1 MTDWFDRNPDDLA
14 ERSEPADALAAVQ
27 AQDHLTAPQLA
38 VLDVFLNHWVLA
50 ALQRPNDR
58 EGVLELQQLC
68 ELAHD
73 LAEPSPEAQA
83 FCPRLEA
90 FGDLLEGKR
99 RTLQA
104 IATGVPFKLYH
115 EDDILQTLAQRETKQ
130 ADLVAQLKLS
140 AGRVS
145 QILGVMESKGQI
157 VRARRG
163 KESWVALPSSLDLA
177 QQHLAPYRTGKIV
190 SDMFSTSA
198 QPTPAQPISA

>member
-1 MTDWFDRNPDDLA
+1 MKNWFDRHPDDLA
-14 ERSEPADALAAVQ
+14 ERSEPAEALFAVR
-27 AQDHLTAPQLA
+27 AQDQLSAAQLA

-50 ALQRPNDR
+50 VLQRPNDR

-73 LAEPSPEAQA
+73 MADPSPEAQE

-104 IATGVPFKLYH
+104 AAIGVAFKLFH
-115 EDDILQTLAQRETKQ
+115 EDDILQTLAQGETKQ
-130 ADLVAQLKLS
+130 GDLVAQLKLS

-163 KESWVALPSSLDLA
+163 KESLVALPAVPEQIPPQKSP
-177 QQHLAPYRTGKIV
+177 HLLGNIGCRV
-190 SDMFSTSA
+190 FSTTEWRLA
-198 QPTPAQPISA
+198 A

>member
-14 ERSEPADALAAVQ
+14 ERSEPAEVLAAVQ
-27 AQDHLTAPQLA
+27 AQDHLSAPQLA

-104 IATGVPFKLYH
+104 IATGVPSKLFH
-115 EDDILQTLAQRETKQ
+115 EDDILQTLAHGETKQ
-130 ADLVAQLKLS
+130 ADLVTQLKLS

-163 KESWVALPSSLDLA
+163 KESWVALPPSLELA
-177 QQHLAPYRTGKIV
+177 QQHHAPYRPGKTV
-190 SDMFSTSA
+190 RDMFSTSM
-198 QPTPAQPISA
+198 

>member
-1 MTDWFDRNPDDLA
+1 M
-14 ERSEPADALAAVQ
+14 AAVR
-27 AQDHLTAPQLA
+27 AQDNLSAGQLA

-73 LAEPSPEAQA
+73 MAEPDAQAQA

-104 IATGVPFKLYH
+104 VATGVPFKLFH
-115 EDDILQTLAQRETKQ
+115 EDDILQTLAKGETKQ

-163 KESWVALPSSLDLA
+163 KESWVALPAVTA
-177 QQHLAPYRTGKIV
+177 QATPHLTPHRMGNIV
-190 SDMFSTSA
+190 QGMFSQNA
-198 QPTPAQPISA
+198 QSMQRIAA

>member
-1 MTDWFDRNPDDLA
+1 MTNWFDRNPDDLA
-14 ERSEPADALAAVQ
+14 ERSEPAEALAAVR
-27 AQDHLTAPQLA
+27 AQDHLNAQHLA

-50 ALQRPNDR
+50 ALQRPDDR

-73 LAEPSPEAQA
+73 MAEPDAQAQA

-104 IATGVPFKLYH
+104 VATGVPFKLFH
-115 EDDILQTLAQRETKQ
+115 EDDIFQTLAQGETKQ

-163 KESWVALPSSLDLA
+163 KESWVALPAVPVQATVLP
-177 QQHLAPYRTGKIV
+177 APHRMGNIV
-190 SDMFSTSA
+190 QGMFSQNA
-198 QPTPAQPISA
+198 QPMAA

>member
-1 MTDWFDRNPDDLA
+1 MNIKLDSWFDKNPDDLA
-14 ERSEPADALAAVQ
+14 ERSEPAEALAAVR
-27 AQDHLTAPQLA
+27 AQDQLDAQQLA
-38 VLDVFLNHWVLA
+38 VLDVFLNHWVLT

-73 LAEPSPEAQA
+73 MAAPDDAEAQA
-83 FCPRLEA
+83 FRPRLEA

-104 IATGVPFKLYH
+104 LATGVLPKLFH
-115 EDDILQTLAQRETKQ
+115 EDDILQTLAKGETKQ
-130 ADLVAQLKLS
+130 GDLVVQLRLS

-163 KESWVALPSSLDLA
+163 KESWVALPAVAAQAPLQQATHRMGIIVRGMFGHNPQPLA
-177 QQHLAPYRTGKIV
+177 A
-190 SDMFSTSA
+190 
-198 QPTPAQPISA
+198 

>member
-1 MTDWFDRNPDDLA
+1 MTNWFDRNPDDLV
-14 ERSEPADALAAVQ
+14 ERSEPAEALAAVR
-27 AQDHLTAPQLA
+27 AQDQLNAGQLA

-50 ALQRPNDR
+50 VLQRPNDR

-73 LAEPSPEAQA
+73 MAEPDAEAQA
-83 FCPRLEA
+83 FCPRLET

-104 IATGVPFKLYH
+104 MATGVPFKLFH
-115 EDDILQTLAQRETKQ
+115 EDEILQTLAHGETKQ
-130 ADLVAQLKLS
+130 GDLVAQLELS

-163 KESWVALPSSLDLA
+163 KQSWVALPTVTA
-177 QQHLAPYRTGKIV
+177 EATPQPVPHRMGNIV
-190 SDMFSTSA
+190 QGMFSQNPEPLA
-198 QPTPAQPISA
+198 LAA

>member
-1 MTDWFDRNPDDLA
+1 MTNWFDRNPDDLA
-14 ERSEPADALAAVQ
+14 ERSEPAEALAAVR
-27 AQDHLTAPQLA
+27 AQDSLNASQLA

-50 ALQRPNDR
+50 ALQRTNDR

-68 ELAHD
+68 ELAGD
-73 LAEPSPEAQA
+73 VADASAEAQM

-104 IATGVPFKLYH
+104 VATGVPFKLFH
-115 EDDILQTLAQRETKQ
+115 EDEILQTLAKGETRQ

-163 KESWVALPSSLDLA
+163 KESWVALPA
-177 QQHLAPYRTGKIV
+177 VPTQAPTQRAHLRTGNIV
-190 SDMFSTSA
+190 RDMFGQNP
-198 QPTPAQPISA
+198 QPMAA

>member
-1 MTDWFDRNPDDLA
+1 MTNWFDRNPDDLA
-14 ERSEPADALAAVQ
+14 ERSEPAEALAAVR
-27 AQDHLTAPQLA
+27 AQDHLNAQHLA

-50 ALQRPNDR
+50 ALQRPDDR

-73 LAEPSPEAQA
+73 MAEPDGQAQA

-104 IATGVPFKLYH
+104 VATGVPFKLFH
-115 EDDILQTLAQRETKQ
+115 EDDIFQTLAQGETKQ

-163 KESWVALPSSLDLA
+163 KESWVALPVVPA
-177 QQHLAPYRTGKIV
+177 QAPPRTTLHRTGNIV
-190 SDMFSTSA
+190 QVMFGQNP
-198 QPTPAQPISA
+198 QPMAA